1 MNERAAVHQTHAKII
16 WDSLNDMA
24 EVADKGVMGSTI
36 GEWAAF
42 HGAGFPEA
50 PLIQEQVRRDAMFW
64 AELANHDERS
74 AYFLAS
80 ATKLRDDPMTT
91 KQTKIMLAECFKR
104 LQPDD
109 RKNFAEWAGKQP

>member
-1 MNERAAVHQTHAKII
+1 
-16 WDSLNDMA
+16 MA
-24 EVADKGVMGSTI
+24 EIADKDVIGATI
-36 GEWAAF
+36 GQWVDF
-42 HGAGFPEA
+42 NGSSFPDA
-50 PLIQEQVRRDAMFW
+50 PLLKQQVRQDAMYW
-64 AELANHDERS
+64 AELANHDERA

-104 LQPDD
+104 LSPDD

>member
-1 MNERAAVHQTHAKII
+1 MNRVALHQTHAKII

-24 EVADKGVMGSTI
+24 EVASMDVMGATI

-42 HGAGFPEA
+42 NGAGFPEA

-64 AELANHDERS
+64 AELASHEERA

-104 LQPDD
+104 LSPDD
-109 RKNFAEWAGKQP
+109 RNNFAEWAGKQP

>member
-1 MNERAAVHQTHAKII
+1 MTRHDCHQTHAKII

-24 EVADKGVMGSTI
+24 ELVDKDVVGATI

-50 PLIQEQVRRDAMFW
+50 PMIQEQVRRDAMFW
-64 AELANHDERS
+64 AELANHDERQ

-80 ATKLRDDPMTT
+80 ATKMRDDPMTT

-104 LQPDD
+104 LTTDD
-109 RKNFAEWAGKQP
+109 RKNFAEWAGKQT